1 MNTALR
7 LAALTTAL
15 LAAALPAAAHLDALT
30 SPKAGETYA
39 PGAVVNVKWGVPIV
53 HNAQD
58 LAYSTDG
65 KTWISIVKG
74 LAPATKAYAWT
85 VPALNSTTVRLRVCQ
100 LDGGA
105 KECTDAHQTQSL
117 DGFAIPG
124 GKLYIA
130 IAGNFT
136 VRPPVS
142 ISPRL
147 RPSGSPTS
155 QVDRREFDLRG
166 RLLAPFFL
174 RPNP

>member
-1 MNTALR
+1 MKTAL
-7 LAALTTAL
+7 ALFSL

-39 PGAVVNVKWGVPIV
+39 PGTVINVKWGVPIV

-85 VPALNSTTVRLRVCQ
+85 VPQLNSTTVRLRVCQ

-136 VRPPVS
+136 VRPATAVRPV
-142 ISPRL
+142 L
-147 RPSGSPTS
+147 RQRDSRTSGL
-155 QVDRREFDLRG
+155 DRQEFDLRG
-166 RLLAPFFL
+166 RRLAPFYL
-174 RPNP
+174 RPTP